1 MTLAIS
7 RWFGPRNYREF
18 TVTIA
23 APGVFTLTGYP
34 YGHGLGWK
42 DQVLF
47 ATTGALPTGIVADT
61 YYYVIP
67 IDDSTFSVSATSTG
81 TAITTSGTQSG
92 THSLATDGRNIMTP
106 KPISFM

>member
-1 MTLAIS
+1 MTLAID

-23 APGVFTLTGYP
+23 APGVITLLN
-34 YGHGLGWK
+34 HGLGWK
-42 DQVLF
+42 DQVLL

-67 IDDSTFSVSATSTG
+67 IDNSTFSVSATSTG
-81 TAITTSGTQSG
+81 TAITTTGTQSG
-92 THSLATDGRNIMTP
+92 VHSLATDGRQIMTTRG
-106 KPISFM
+106 ISHM

>member
-1 MTLAIS
+1 MTLAIN
-7 RWFGPRNYREF
+7 RFVGPRNYQVF

-23 APGVFTLTGYP
+23 APGVITAYN
-34 YGHGLGWK
+34 HGLGWK

-67 IDDSTFSVSATSTG
+67 VDLDTFQVSATSTG
-81 TAITTSGTQSG
+81 TAITTTGTQSG
-92 THSLATDGRNIMTP
+92 VHSYATDGRKNLTMAEP
-106 KPISFM
+106 MPFQ